1 MLGSFATT
9 QLAQA
14 TYHII
19 PKDKKQRTP
28 GLEEFSIYY
37 TSLPLERKDI
47 KLGYWHKNPYQMYG
61 AIATEPIMDMD
72 GVDFQTAVGSVTVAT
87 TLTPELLR

>member
-9 QLAQA
+9 HLQQAA

-37 TSLPLERKDI
+37 TSLPKQHNVIE
-47 KLGYWHKNPYQMYG
+47 LGYWHKNPYQYYVPSEG
-61 AIATEPIMDMD
+61 
-72 GVDFQTAVGSVTVAT
+72 
-87 TLTPELLR
+87 